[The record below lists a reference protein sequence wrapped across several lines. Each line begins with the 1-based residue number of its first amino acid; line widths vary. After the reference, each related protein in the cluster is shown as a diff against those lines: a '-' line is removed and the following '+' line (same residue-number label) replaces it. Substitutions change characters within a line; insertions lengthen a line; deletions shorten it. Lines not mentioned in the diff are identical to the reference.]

1 MSSNVFDSLRSS
13 CVNTN
18 PLNPSDH
25 RDISVWINT
34 TVISRNTAE
43 YQGSFKNKVAQHKVT
58 EDDINEYKKYM
69 DDLTDNIHID
79 PIFSVWMILFVMTLI
94 IIFVLNIYVSNW
106 LPTTVPNSR
115 PSRHMMR
122 EPESTL
128 LLTTLKSTTSPSDWE
143 MRRSI
148 LKAKPCAL
156 GPDGIHNNLLKHLPE
171 DTLKIFKEILNN
183 IWISGESGNC
193 DPHPQTK

>member
-1 MSSNVFDSLRSS
+1 MKTDSYQWFAACNCMSRSLFLMSSNVFDSLRSS
-13 CVNTN
+13 YVNTN

-25 RDISVWINT
+25 RDISAWINT

-43 YQGSFKNKVAQHKVT
+43 YQGSFKNKVAWHKVT

-79 PIFSVWMILFVMTLI
+79 PNFSVWMILFVMTLI

-143 MRRSI
+143 IWGVLSWRSNPVPLDLTGSTI
-148 LKAKPCAL
+148 TCWNTSPRT
-156 GPDGIHNNLLKHLPE
+156 H
-171 DTLKIFKEILNN
+171 
-183 IWISGESGNC
+183 
-193 DPHPQTK
+193 